1 MSPHTP
7 RTRRTSMLL
16 TVAIAAA
23 VAPTVAAWLP
33 APPQAR
39 DGTPPVSAPMP
50 TSAPGG
56 ATISR

>member
-1 MSPHTP
+1 MSPQAP

-39 DGTPPVSAPMP
+39 DAAPAVSAPTP
-50 TSAPGG
+50 APGPDV
-56 ATISR
+56 ISR